1 MIKFPSKNPNKV
13 IHDSGDRLQIAP
25 VAPNHKIDQDSF
37 AEKIIKR
44 NSHFTGRHL

>member
-37 AEKIIKR
+37 AEKNNKEE
-44 NSHFTGRHL
+44 